1 MKTARPARPNVIASS
16 KKDASLSP
24 KKPSRTNNSVVENTE
39 SGDGLILEGA
49 ERELT
54 ALIRRQIELVG
65 EDPGREGLLRTPA
78 RVTEALKFF
87 TRGYHQD
94 PKVVLND
101 ALFEAT
107 SDEMVIVKDIDFYS
121 LCEHH
126 MLPFFGKCH
135 IAYLPTK
142 KVVGL
147 SKLPRLV
154 EVYARRLQI
163 QERLTQQIAH
173 TLLDLIRADGVGVV
187 IEAQHLCMMMRGV
200 EKQNSY
206 AITSALLGRFRDDA
220 RTRAEFINLVQHRRS
235 AL

>member
-1 MKTARPARPNVIASS
+1 MRTRAQRTS
-16 KKDASLSP
+16 KNPKDGSAV
-24 KKPSRTNNSVVENTE
+24 KKPMANGPVKPADADQWRDKEMM
-39 SGDGLILEGA
+39 
-49 ERELT
+49 

-65 EDPGREGLLRTPA
+65 ENPDRDGLQRTPR
-78 RVTEALKFF
+78 RVTEALNFF
-87 TRGYHQD
+87 TRGYHQQ
-94 PKVVLND
+94 PKTVLNN

-107 SDEMVIVKDIDFYS
+107 SDEMIIVKDIDFYS

-154 EVYARRLQI
+154 EIYARRFQI
-163 QERLTQQIAH
+163 QERMTQEIASSLH
-173 TLLDLIRADGVGVV
+173 ELIDAQGVGVV
-187 IEAQHLCMMMRGV
+187 VEAQHLCMMMRGV

-206 AITSALLGRFRDDA
+206 AITSTLLGRFRDDA
-220 RTRAEFINLVQHRRS
+220 RTRAEFINLIQHRRNGVV
-235 AL
+235 